1 MTTEA
6 SIPTWSAYNSLISDA
21 MPLAHTGTPQLI
33 PAPAQEWSTLLTVL
47 KQTQWIN
54 TVLVGINRNTVLNF
68 DMDLYKPG
76 KQLEK
81 YCEDLQVQFIFQLG
95 ELHAVMAMLRTNGQ
109 TVLTLTTVVL
119 TQSGLN

>member
-6 SIPTWSAYNSLISDA
+6 SIPTWSAYSSLISDA
-21 MPLAHTGTPQLI
+21 MPLALTGTPQLI

-54 TVLVGINRNTVLNF
+54 TVLVGINRNTVINF

-76 KQLEK
+76 KQPEK
-81 YCEDLQVQFIFQLG
+81 YCEDLQVQFTLQPG
-95 ELHAVMAMLRTNGQ
+95 ELHAVMAMLRTHGQ
-109 TVLTLTTVVL
+109 TVLTLTTVV
-119 TQSGLN
+119 

>member
-21 MPLAHTGTPQLI
+21 MPLAHTGTPPLI
-33 PAPAQEWSTLLTVL
+33 PAPAHEWSTLLTVL

-54 TVLVGINRNTVLNF
+54 TVLVGININTVVNF

-81 YCEDLQVQFIFQLG
+81 YCEDLQVQFILQLG
-95 ELHAVMAMLRTNGQ
+95 ELHAVMAMLRTNRQ
-109 TVLTLTTVVL
+109 TVLALTTLV
-119 TQSGLN
+119 